1 MTQRPAE
8 STDDRHTY
16 LHTSC
21 GREVT
26 VGRLALG
33 DLHHPSARV
42 FVHIASSAGC
52 EGTGWAGFS
61 VTEAKALAEA
71 ILSQAAAAER
81 DRQTAELL
89 GDQQDTSRGDAII

>member
-1 MTQRPAE
+1 MTQHP
-8 STDDRHTY
+8 TDAAVDRHTY

-42 FVHIASSAGC
+42 FVHIASAPGC

-61 VTEAKALAEA
+61 LAEARALAEA
-71 ILSQAAAAER
+71 IMTQADAAEQDCQRAALSQ
-81 DRQTAELL
+81 D
-89 GDQQDTSRGDAII
+89 